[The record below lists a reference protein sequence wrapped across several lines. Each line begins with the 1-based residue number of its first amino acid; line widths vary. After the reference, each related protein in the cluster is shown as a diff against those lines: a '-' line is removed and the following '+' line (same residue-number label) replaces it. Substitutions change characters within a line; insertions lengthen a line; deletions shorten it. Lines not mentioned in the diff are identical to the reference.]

1 MRATKLLVGT
11 SAGVQSDTSA
21 IGNGD
26 NRRRCHLRKCVKLK
40 LCFHRRLHSADAAR
54 ANSGVAINLFA
65 FYVVCIALGAQK
77 NCAHRTKGALF
88 FGYVTA
94 SRFTIHDSVF
104 APFHE
109 RCPVNTFY
117 CDDIT

>member
-1 MRATKLLVGT
+1 MRAIKLLVAT
-11 SAGVQSDTSA
+11 SARVQSETSA

-26 NRRRCHLRKCVKLK
+26 NRRRCHLRKCVKLG
-40 LCFHRRLHSADAAR
+40 LCFHCRLHAADAVR

-77 NCAHRTKGALF
+77 NCAHRTKGALS

-94 SRFTIHDSVF
+94 SLSIVPNRVQS
-104 APFHE
+104 
-109 RCPVNTFY
+109 CPIV
-117 CDDIT
+117 

>member
-26 NRRRCHLRKCVKLK
+26 NRPRYQLRKCVKLK

-65 FYVVCIALGAQK
+65 STLC
-77 NCAHRTKGALF
+77 
-88 FGYVTA
+88 A
-94 SRFTIHDSVF
+94 SRLGRKKIVRIGRRGHYLSDT
-104 APFHE
+104 
-109 RCPVNTFY
+109 
-117 CDDIT
+117 